1 MTYWLSNFIFDMTIF
16 IFSISTMILALKIV
30 SLIRGSQDTSDIY
43 IIAYKGST
51 LAYLFFFMFLVS
63 FSWTTMAYVCSF
75 FFKSDIIGF
84 LVVLLVLGFACFF
97 DMLVGYLKF
106 LDVGLSGGKV
116 GTLGRTSDVIRYI
129 FAFLFPNVAVKRA
142 IFLLKLQNTQICIP
156 LLNQALSGKFLKLK
170 KLNLY

>member
-1 MTYWLSNFIFDMTIF
+1 MTYWLSNFIFDMIVF

-30 SLIRGSQDTSDIY
+30 ALARSGEDTSDTY
-43 IIAYKGST
+43 IIGHKGST
-51 LAYLFFFMFLVS
+51 LAYLFLFMILVS
-63 FSWTTMAYVCSF
+63 FSWTILAYVCSF

-84 LVVLLVLGFACFF
+84 VVVLLVLGFACFF

-116 GTLGRTSDVIRYI
+116 GALGRASDVIRYI

-142 IFLLKLQNTQICIP
+142 MFNLKLQNTPICIP
-156 LLNQALSGKFLKLK
+156 LLNEALQGAVI
-170 KLNLY
+170 